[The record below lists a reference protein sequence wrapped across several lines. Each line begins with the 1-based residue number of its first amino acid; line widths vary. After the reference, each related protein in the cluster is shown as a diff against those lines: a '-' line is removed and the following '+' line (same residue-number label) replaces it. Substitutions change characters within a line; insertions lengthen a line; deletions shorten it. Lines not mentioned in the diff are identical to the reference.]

1 MIPVLPTSRLRKR
14 GGEGGFSLAEI
25 LLAMA
30 IAALLMTMLL
40 SILSKSMDVSKRTN
54 AGMLSKSS
62 AQAALDLITTDL
74 ESLTVNRSISQ
85 VLSATNQRTSNAA
98 ATMTNAVLYLLSA
111 SPTDSYGT
119 NANSPGV
126 PRLVQYTV
134 VYSTNYASS
143 TTKSFALYR
152 NVLDQANTF
161 SLLGSSQNFDDAWNS
176 ILSSSDSSGA
186 STNGIST
193 NLLVP
198 NVVSFNVSLLTN
210 YGSGIWT
217 NTNSS
222 EIYREYG
229 QINYQTGIMAEVSIT
244 VLDEPA
250 VTRFGSGDGK
260 GNNAPAVLMSS
271 QGRTLIRRVQLPCPP

>member
-1 MIPVLPTSRLRKR
+1 MISKRPASRFRNRR
-14 GGEGGFSLAEI
+14 GEDGFSLAEI

-40 SILSKSMDVSKRTN
+40 TILSKSMDVSKRTN

-74 ESLTVNRSISQ
+74 ESLALNRSIPQ
-85 VLSATNQRTSNAA
+85 VLYATNQRTSNAA
-98 ATMTNAVLYLLSA
+98 AVITNAVFYVLSS

-119 NANSPGV
+119 NASVSGM

-134 VYSTNYASS
+134 TYSTNYASS

-152 NVLDQANTF
+152 NVLDQANT
-161 SLLGSSQNFDDAWNS
+161 LYVLGSSQNFDNGWNS
-176 ILSSSDSSGA
+176 IVSASDSTGN

-210 YGSGIWT
+210 YGAGIWT
-217 NTNSS
+217 NSDSS
-222 EIYREYG
+222 AVQDYG
-229 QINYQTGIMAEVSIT
+229 QTNFQSGIMAEVSIT
-244 VLDEPA
+244 VLDEPI

-260 GNNAPAVLMSS
+260 GNNAPVTLMNS
-271 QGRTLIRRVQLPCPP
+271 QGRTLIRRVSLPCPP

>member
-1 MIPVLPTSRLRKR
+1 MISKR
-14 GGEGGFSLAEI
+14 TFIDRRGEEGFSLAEI

-74 ESLTVNRSISQ
+74 ESLSVNRALSQ
-85 VLSATNQRTSNAA
+85 VLLTTNQSTSNAA
-98 ATMTNAVLYLLSA
+98 TTISNSILYLLTA
-111 SPTDSYGT
+111 SPIDSYGGNPT
-119 NANSPGV
+119 VSGAA
-126 PRLVQYTV
+126 RLVQYTV

-152 NVLDQANTF
+152 NVLDQTNTF
-161 SLLGSSQNFDDAWNS
+161 SLLVSTQNFDDGWNS
-176 ILSSSDSSGA
+176 MTSSSGSGGP

-210 YGSGIWT
+210 YGAGIWLDS
-217 NTNSS
+217 NSS
-222 EIYREYG
+222 VPFQNYG
-229 QINYQTGIMAEVSIT
+229 QTNYQPGIMAEVSIT
-244 VLDEPA
+244 VLDEPV

-260 GNNAPAVLMSS
+260 GNNAPVNLMNS
-271 QGRTLIRRVQLPCPP
+271 QGRTLIRRVSLPCPP

>member
-1 MIPVLPTSRLRKR
+1 MISKQLSGNGAGV
-14 GGEGGFSLAEI
+14 GQGGFSLAEI

-54 AGMLSKSS
+54 AGMISKSS

-74 ESLTVNRSISQ
+74 ESMTLNRSIPQ
-85 VLSATNQRTSNAA
+85 VFFATNQRTSNAA
-98 ATMTNAVLYLLSA
+98 ATITNSVFYLLSS
-111 SPTDSYGT
+111 SPIDSYGT
-119 NANSPGV
+119 NASAQGI
-126 PRLVQYTV
+126 PRLIQYTV
-134 VYSTNYASS
+134 VYSTNYAST

-152 NVLDQANTF
+152 NVLDQANTIY
-161 SLLGSSQNFDDAWNS
+161 LLGSSQSFDSGWNS
-176 ILSSSDSSGA
+176 ILSASDSSGA

-210 YGSGIWT
+210 FGSGIWT
-217 NTNSS
+217 NADSS
-222 EIYREYG
+222 PVQEYG
-229 QINYQTGIMAEVSIT
+229 QTNYQSGIMAEVSVT
-244 VLDEPA
+244 VLDEPI

-260 GNNAPAVLMSS
+260 GNNSPGQLMMS
-271 QGRTLIRRVQLPCPP
+271 QGRTLIRRVSLPCPP